1 MIGESKNYIMDMP
14 ITIKTPGVHHIAIR
28 VTNME
33 RSRSFYI
40 DQLGFKAVLDTP
52 DLLIFFAGT
61 TAIAIKGPEEKVDP
75 ADQFNPFRV
84 GLDHIALG
92 CDDRA
97 ELERVA
103 AALDQHKIE
112 NTGIKLDPTLQ
123 KDYIA
128 FKDPDRI
135 SWEFYSI

>member
-1 MIGESKNYIMDMP
+1 MDMP
-14 ITIKTPGVHHIAIR
+14 IEIQTPGVHHIAVR
-28 VTNME
+28 VSDLA
-33 RSRSFYI
+33 RSKGFYI
-40 DQLGFKAVLDTP
+40 DKLGFKAILEQP
-52 DLLIFFAGT
+52 DLVIFFAGT
-61 TAIAIKGPEEKVDP
+61 TAIALKGPEGKVP
-75 ADQFNPFRV
+75 KGDQFNPFRV

-92 CDDRA
+92 CDSRE

-103 AALDQHKIE
+103 RALNDHAIE
-112 NTGIKLDPTLQ
+112 NTGIKLDETLQ

>member
-1 MIGESKNYIMDMP
+1 MDMP
-14 ITIKTPGVHHIAIR
+14 IEIKTPGVHHIAIR
-28 VTNME
+28 VTDMAQ
-33 RSRSFYI
+33 SKAFYV
-40 DQLGFKAVLDTP
+40 DKLGFKAVLDQP
-52 DLLIFFAGT
+52 ELLIFFAGT
-61 TAIAIKGPEEKVDP
+61 TAIAIKGPENKVDGQ
-75 ADQFNPFRV
+75 DQFNPFRV

-92 CDDRA
+92 CDNRA

-103 AALDQHKIE
+103 QALNAHAIE
-112 NTGIKLDPTLQ
+112 NTGIKLDETLQ

>member
-1 MIGESKNYIMDMP
+1 MDMP
-14 ITIKTPGVHHIAIR
+14 IEIKTPGVHHIAVR
-28 VTNME
+28 VSDM
-33 RSRSFYI
+33 SQSKGFYI
-40 DQLGFKAVLDTP
+40 DKLGFKAVLDTP

-61 TAIAIKGPEEKVDP
+61 TAIALKGPEGKV
-75 ADQFNPFRV
+75 ASGDQFNPFRI

-92 CDDRA
+92 CDDRK

-103 AALDQHKIE
+103 EALASHSIE
-112 NTGIKLDPTLQ
+112 NTGIKLDETLQ
-123 KDYIA
+123 KDYVA

>member
-1 MIGESKNYIMDMP
+1 MDMP
-14 ITIKTPGVHHIAIR
+14 IEIKTPGVHHIAIR
-28 VTNME
+28 VTDMA
-33 RSRSFYI
+33 RSKNFYI
-40 DQLGFKAVLDTP
+40 NQLGFKAVIDQP
-52 DLLIFFAGT
+52 ELLIFFAGT
-61 TAIAIKGPEEKVDP
+61 TAIAIKGPEGRVNP
-75 ADQFNPFRV
+75 GDQFDPFRV

-97 ELERVA
+97 ELERVEQ
-103 AALDQHKIE
+103 ALATHHIE